1 MQACSEPR
9 SSTICRS
16 SGWCGTISPM
26 RRSADCSAAISA
38 AASLRPTSATPTPAH
53 RTIPTSRR
61 WRAPPASKASTSIAR
76 PTCPTRCARRSLRA
90 GPISSTPISGPT
102 RIRAAPAC
110 GSFPGWA
117 RASRPSAAA
126 TNPERP
132 RTHAGTRCEATIAAD
147 HREGGMKRLV
157 AACAAGMLAALI
169 AHGASSQASFPTRAV
184 RFIVP
189 FPGGGINDILARI
202 IGEKLQ
208 ARWGQPIV
216 IENKTGAGGNIGAEL
231 AYQSE
236 PDGYTLLLAPPGPLA
251 INQTLYKQLSY
262 KPQDFVPITL
272 VGSVPNVA
280 IVRKELP
287 VNSLKELIDYVKANP
302 GKVTF
307 GSQGNGATPHLTGMM
322 FQGMTGT
329 QMVHV
334 PYRGE
339 TLVLQDMI
347 GGHVDVFF
355 GNVAAAR
362 PQFRDGKVKVVA
374 VLDSKRAPT
383 LPEIP
388 TTAEAGLPGLVSTGW
403 FALAAPPKASP
414 ALQAELAKTVA
425 DVINMPDVQARF
437 RAASVEP
444 TPSSAAEMAAF
455 IKEESQR
462 WGEIIKRNNIVVD

>member
-1 MQACSEPR
+1 
-9 SSTICRS
+9 
-16 SGWCGTISPM
+16 
-26 RRSADCSAAISA
+26 
-38 AASLRPTSATPTPAH
+38 
-53 RTIPTSRR
+53 
-61 WRAPPASKASTSIAR
+61 
-76 PTCPTRCARRSLRA
+76 
-90 GPISSTPISGPT
+90 
-102 RIRAAPAC
+102 
-110 GSFPGWA
+110 
-117 RASRPSAAA
+117 
-126 TNPERP
+126 
-132 RTHAGTRCEATIAAD
+132 
-147 HREGGMKRLV
+147 MKRIICAGGVALV
-157 AACAAGMLAALI
+157 AAFGVCAGPAA
-169 AHGASSQASFPTRAV
+169 AQAPYPTRAV
-184 RFIVP
+184 KFIVP

-262 KPQDFVPITL
+262 KPTELVPITL
-272 VGSVPNVA
+272 IGSVPNVA
-280 IVRKELP
+280 IVRKELAA
-287 VNSLKELIDYVKANP
+287 NSLQELIDYVKANA

-322 FQGMTGT
+322 FQTMTGT
-329 QMVHV
+329 RMVHV

-362 PQFRDGKVKVVA
+362 PHFRDGKVKVVA
-374 VLDSKRAPT
+374 VLDGKRAPT

-388 TTAEAGLPGLVSTGW
+388 TSAEAGLPGLVSTGW
-403 FALAAPPKASP
+403 FGLVAPPKTSV
-414 ALQAELAKTVA
+414 ALQAEIGRAVVEVLK
-425 DVINMPDVQARF
+425 MPDVQARF

-444 TPSSAAEMAAF
+444 IPSTPAEMAAF

-462 WGEIIKRNNIVVD
+462 WGEVIKKNNIVVD